1 VGQSGFRGAGI
12 RESGDHSRITIVHF
26 AVSLAANPPPT
37 PVESEPIVSSRRKTP
52 TMNAVYLLPC
62 SCGKK
67 VRVDA
72 GQAGAKVNCEC
83 GQQLAVPTF
92 RGLRNLELESAPIS
106 EVARG
111 GQPPGWSTV
120 RGVLFS
126 LGLLVAVVAGGIVC
140 YQLYFYYLTMDGGES
155 WKQEL
160 LEQQRHGVDHLAPVE
175 ALTEFQEMSKKGLT
189 VDGIPPWGVITSMRD
204 HSFRWFTAGLVAL
217 VLGLA
222 SLAASLIGVGRQKKA
237 K

>member
-1 VGQSGFRGAGI
+1 
-12 RESGDHSRITIVHF
+12 
-26 AVSLAANPPPT
+26 
-37 PVESEPIVSSRRKTP
+37 
-52 TMNAVYLLPC
+52 MNVVYLLPC

-92 RGLRNLELESAPIS
+92 RGLRNLEVEPAPVS
-106 EVARG
+106 NVVPT
-111 GQPPGWSTV
+111 GQPAGWSTL
-120 RGVLFS
+120 RGILFS

-140 YQLYFYYLTMDGGES
+140 YQFYFYYLTRDGGES

-160 LEQQRHGVDHLAPVE
+160 LEQQRHGVEHLAPVE
-175 ALTEFQEMSKKGLT
+175 ALTEFHEMSKKGLT

-217 VLGLA
+217 VLGLTSLVA
-222 SLAASLIGVGRQKKA
+222 SLVGSGRKRQPK
-237 K
+237 